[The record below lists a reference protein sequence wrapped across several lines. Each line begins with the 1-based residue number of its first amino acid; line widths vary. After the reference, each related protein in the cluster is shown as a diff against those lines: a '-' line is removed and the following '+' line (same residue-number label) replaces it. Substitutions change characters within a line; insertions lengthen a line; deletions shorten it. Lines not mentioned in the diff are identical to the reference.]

1 MLSVMIGST
10 AFKLLSHKYT
20 VESLMRPVLFV
31 SALALLVPVFFE
43 GNQLYIYSAFL
54 VFEFC
59 VGIFWPAMCTMR
71 GKYVPEETRST
82 VMNFFRWGIS
92 AEIVRESILVSEQS
106 TYLNLS
112 AYFRLAFPFNSDKK
126 HHIFLSFQ
134 DSS

>member
-10 AFKLLSHKYT
+10 AFKLLSHKYA

-31 SALALLVPVFFE
+31 SALALLVPVAFP
-43 GNQLYIYSAFL
+43 GNQLLIYSAFL

-82 VMNFFRWGIS
+82 VMNFFRWADWLYEFWGMMNGF
-92 AEIVRESILVSEQS
+92 VYVNLPLVWILS
-106 TYLNLS
+106 
-112 AYFRLAFPFNSDKK
+112 
-126 HHIFLSFQ
+126 
-134 DSS
+134 